1 MIKVTNLSKKFM
13 MGTQEVVA
21 LDGVDIEID
30 DGEIAAIVGA
40 SGSGKSTLLNILGC
54 LDVPSSGT
62 YHLSDTEIN
71 SLSDDRLADIRN
83 HKIGFIFQTY
93 NLLPKLTSLAN
104 VELAL
109 RYRHVSNRKQL
120 AAEAL
125 ARVGLSDRLTHRP
138 PELSGGQQQRVGIA
152 RAIVKNPDIILAD
165 EPTGNLDSQSGAEIM
180 SILKDLNQD
189 GITVVIVTHELEIAA
204 QIKRVI
210 TLSDGRVVDN

>member
-125 ARVGLSDRLTHRP
+125 ARVGLSDSLTHRA
-138 PELSGGQQQRVGIA
+138 PELSGGQQHRVGIA

>member
-30 DGEIAAIVGA
+30 DGA

-152 RAIVKNPDIILAD
+152 RAIV
-165 EPTGNLDSQSGAEIM
+165 
-180 SILKDLNQD
+180 
-189 GITVVIVTHELEIAA
+189 
-204 QIKRVI
+204 
-210 TLSDGRVVDN
+210 

>member
-71 SLSDDRLADIRN
+71 SLSVIHL
-83 HKIGFIFQTY
+83 FIF
-93 NLLPKLTSLAN
+93 
-104 VELAL
+104 
-109 RYRHVSNRKQL
+109 VSGDAFHLMPFYK
-120 AAEAL
+120 
-125 ARVGLSDRLTHRP
+125 
-138 PELSGGQQQRVGIA
+138 
-152 RAIVKNPDIILAD
+152 
-165 EPTGNLDSQSGAEIM
+165 
-180 SILKDLNQD
+180 
-189 GITVVIVTHELEIAA
+189 
-204 QIKRVI
+204 
-210 TLSDGRVVDN
+210 